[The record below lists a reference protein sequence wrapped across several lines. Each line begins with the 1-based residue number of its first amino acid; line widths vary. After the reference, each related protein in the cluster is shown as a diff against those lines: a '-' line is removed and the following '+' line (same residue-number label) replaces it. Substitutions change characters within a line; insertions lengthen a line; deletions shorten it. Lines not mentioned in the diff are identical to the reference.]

1 MEAVCRRR
9 SNGRRAVGSRPK
21 PPKLNGMN
29 ELVLIAEDDRD
40 IAEILDGYFKR
51 EAFRTVWAADG
62 VTALELHAALKP
74 DVVILDVTMPRLDG
88 WSVLRELRSR
98 GATPVIMVTAL
109 SLAEERIRGIEAG
122 ATDLITKPFNKKEL
136 LARIQSSLVLAK
148 IGMNGIIHQLP
159 GAVVITDPAWQVI
172 GMSPLAT
179 ILLGIPEPGLRV
191 FNFAELLEPAEKER
205 VASDKLP
212 AEFSLRAPATHSV
225 LEARQ
230 TEVIAPAGQL
240 VLRVITLMAAL

>member
-1 MEAVCRRR
+1 MLDEVFSAAATILVVDDAPPNVKLLRLILKDAGYRVLEASSGPEALETLRREKPDAMVLDVRMPGMTGYEVCR
-9 SNGRRAVGSRPK
+9 
-21 PPKLNGMN
+21 
-29 ELVLIAEDDRD
+29 
-40 IAEILDGYFKR
+40 EIRHDPEF
-51 EAFRTVWAADG
+51 
-62 VTALELHAALKP
+62 AAL
-74 DVVILDVTMPRLDG
+74 
-88 WSVLRELRSR
+88 
-98 GATPVIMVTAL
+98 PVIMVTAL

-122 ATDLITKPFNKKEL
+122 ATDFITKPFNKKEL
-136 LARIQSSLVLAK
+136 LARIQSSLVLTK

-159 GAVVITDPAWQVI
+159 GAVVITDPDWRVI

-205 VASDKLP
+205 VASDKLT

-230 TEVIAPAGQL
+230 TEVIDPAGQL